1 VAHGIDFRNKLNEL
15 SSIDFTEM
23 FEQWYFGEGYPTYSL
38 KWKQEGND
46 VIVQVN
52 HTTSKPAITPIF
64 TNPIEIKFNRTP
76 LQDTTVRFTINS
88 NQETFYLQNLGT
100 LSTSA
105 TAIIDPNNWII
116 NNAGSVTQDNSLSL
130 SEIKENKELVVY
142 PNPTNGPFT
151 IQNVPSNTQVNVLDM
166 FGKIV
171 KSLEFEPNTFI
182 DLSQL
187 KKGNYLLEILLPD
200 NQKRLKIIQ
209 L

>member
-1 VAHGIDFRNKLNEL
+1 
-15 SSIDFTEM
+15 M
-23 FEQWYFGEGYPTYSL
+23 
-38 KWKQEGND
+38 
-46 VIVQVN
+46 
-52 HTTSKPAITPIF
+52 
-64 TNPIEIKFNRTP
+64 EIKFNRTP

-88 NQETFYLQNLGT
+88 NQETFYLENFGT

-116 NNAGSVTQDNSLSL
+116 NNAGSITQDNSLAL
-130 SEIKENKELVVY
+130 SEINENKELVVY
-142 PNPTNGPFT
+142 PNPTNGTFT

-171 KSLEFEPNTFI
+171 KSLEFEPNTYI

-187 KKGNYLLEILLPD
+187 KKGNYLLQILLPD